1 MLNSPIILT
10 SPINKTPILEH
21 AKIRDFT
28 FHCGKCRIKKKRALL
43 PLVATFGLI
52 TIDIFQ
58 NYIYLPLVIFSIF
71 FIIFWNFPWMVYIS
85 NTRPLY
91 YEDLFIDSKLLIAE
105 KSSENT
111 MIITSPSGRNKA
123 EINPIIRQR
132 FERKFLNVLIFTNSL
147 FMAALADY
155 WLYKSNFDNRYG
167 IDDQSENDYYEII
180 GVTGG
185 ILKIFQFFNNTI
197 GSVMLHFIYEQ
208 LKKEHQ
214 TITRRLK
221 AKSEKCKKLET
232 EMITLENI
240 NHRITDSPPKSA
252 NIETNIRQPSKL
264 ASVVIVRDYEKDSDD
279 E

>member
-10 SPINKTPILEH
+10 SPNNKTPILEH
-21 AKIRDFT
+21 AKIRDYT
-28 FHCGKCRIKKKRALL
+28 FHCGKCQIKKKRVFL
-43 PLVATFGLI
+43 PLIATIGLI

-58 NYIYLPLVIFSIF
+58 SYIYLPLLIFSIF

-91 YEDLFIDSKLLIAE
+91 YEDLFINSKLLIAE

-111 MIITSPSGRNKA
+111 MIVTSPSGRNKA

-167 IDDQSENDYYEII
+167 IEDQSENDYYEII

-197 GSVMLHFIYEQ
+197 GSVMLHLVYEQ
-208 LKKEHQ
+208 LKKEHRAV
-214 TITRRLK
+214 TKRLK
-221 AKSEKCKKLET
+221 EANEKQRKQQI
-232 EMITLENI
+232 EMIKLDNI
-240 NHRITDSPPKSA
+240 NHRITDSPPKTA
-252 NIETNIRQPSKL
+252 EIREHINEPSKL
-264 ASVVIVRDYEKDSDD
+264 TNVVIVRDYEKDSDD

>member
-1 MLNSPIILT
+1 
-10 SPINKTPILEH
+10 
-21 AKIRDFT
+21 
-28 FHCGKCRIKKKRALL
+28 
-43 PLVATFGLI
+43 
-52 TIDIFQ
+52 
-58 NYIYLPLVIFSIF
+58 
-71 FIIFWNFPWMVYIS
+71 MVYIS

-91 YEDLFIDSKLLIAE
+91 YEDLFINSKLLIAE

-111 MIITSPSGRNKA
+111 MIVTSPTGRNTA

-167 IDDQSENDYYEII
+167 IEDQSENDYYEII

-197 GSVMLHFIYEQ
+197 GSVMLHLVYEQ
-208 LKKEHQ
+208 LKKEHRAV
-214 TITRRLK
+214 TKRLK
-221 AKSEKCKKLET
+221 EANEKQRKQQI
-232 EMITLENI
+232 EMIKLDNI
-240 NHRITDSPPKSA
+240 NHRITDSPPITKLA
-252 NIETNIRQPSKL
+252 DIREHINEPSKL
-264 ASVVIVRDYEKDSDD
+264 TNVVIVRDYEKDSDD